1 MRLKCL
7 LSLALVCIS
16 VGAAD
21 AQTTTFNPSAVPIT
35 LDERELQIRVLEGH
49 SRRIAET
56 EREIKEL
63 KKKLSTPAVTPKG
76 TPSTKGKKSSPPAVY
91 TPTSTKSFDPISHQ
105 QRLRDVING
114 VPSISAQKTV
124 YQQTQASQS
133 YTVRRGETIE
143 ITYPGGGLVQ
153 VSVDYSPMRCR
164 TPGGMH
170 LYYAMP
176 DGGLPTAVRVHGMP
190 IDIRSDGACAV
201 CPWSRNAAGVSYE
214 WVTGIVPAADLPR
227 IDALW
232 LRERMP
238 KRVVIP
244 TVPAYP
250 RPTALMGCKHGYRI
264 FPLRRRQL
272 SRVPSFLWEPPEG
285 FEHSKEGQQWIR
297 PPHQPLSQAPI

>member
-1 MRLKCL
+1 MLVAPVVAAMSEVAVASVSMTATCATRSVSTASRSKTNAPCTTVSNPHFRPSRRNAMRLKCL

-76 TPSTKGKKSSPPAVY
+76 TPSTKGKKSSPAAVY

-176 DGGLPTAVRVHGMP
+176 D
-190 IDIRSDGACAV
+190 
-201 CPWSRNAAGVSYE
+201 
-214 WVTGIVPAADLPR
+214 
-227 IDALW
+227 
-232 LRERMP
+232 
-238 KRVVIP
+238 
-244 TVPAYP
+244 
-250 RPTALMGCKHGYRI
+250 
-264 FPLRRRQL
+264 
-272 SRVPSFLWEPPEG
+272 
-285 FEHSKEGQQWIR
+285 
-297 PPHQPLSQAPI
+297 